1 MKRAIYYSL
10 GLLFIGLTVKAQIYT
25 PYGQLQ
31 GSSGYPGANGGNLGI
46 GISSPQARL
55 HINAAASNAAN
66 VYSPPLAISINSTR
80 VHSTSGLLQDDFKV
94 FTLKQRAINEYG
106 NLLPGS
112 NIETFSIYGNG
123 SIESLGYFKASSFQA
138 GSLSLGNSRLSF
150 SDNGLSSGI
159 RFTSNHKLI
168 LGDLD
173 FYSANLNPQGAYS
186 VFVTGGLM
194 AEELAVKL
202 SADWPDYVF
211 APDYHLMPL
220 PDLERYLLTYQHLPG
235 FQSTQE
241 VEAQAQDLG
250 ANQIKL
256 LEKVEELTLYI
267 IDLNK
272 QLQAAQ
278 AEIEELKKQSDD

>member
-1 MKRAIYYSL
+1 MKRAFFYSL
-10 GLLFIGLTVKAQIYT
+10 GLLFISLSVKAQIYT

-46 GISSPQARL
+46 GISTPLARL
-55 HINAAASNAAN
+55 HINAEAINTTN
-66 VYSPPLAISINSTR
+66 VYSPPLAIAINSTR
-80 VHSTSGLLQDDFKV
+80 VQSTNGLVQDYFKV

-106 NLLPGS
+106 NLLAGS

-123 SIESLGYFKASSFQA
+123 SIESLGYFRASSFRA
-138 GSLSLGNSRLSF
+138 GSLSLGNSVLSF
-150 SDNGLSSGI
+150 SLNGLSSGI
-159 RFTSNHKLI
+159 RFTPSHKLI
-168 LGDLD
+168 LGELD

-186 VFVTGGLM
+186 VFVTGGLI

-211 APDYHLMPL
+211 APDYYLMPL
-220 PDLERYLLTYQHLPG
+220 PHLEGFLLEHQHLPG
-235 FQSTQE
+235 FQSAQE
-241 VEAQAQDLG
+241 VEVQDLG

-278 AEIEELKKQSDD
+278 AEIEELKKRSDG